1 MFIDHVT
8 IEVVAGA
15 GGNGCVSF
23 RREMFVPRGGPDGGD
38 GGKGGDVVFEAS
50 SRLSTLV
57 DLHYRRVYKAERGA
71 HGRGKNCRGRNGKDV
86 VIVVPPGSVIKDALD
101 GSVVAE
107 LLADDDRSVVAHGGR
122 GGFGNEHF
130 KSSRNRAPRTAK
142 PGGPGESRKLEVTL
156 KLIADVGLVGEPNA
170 GKSTL
175 LSTVSAAQPEIA
187 EYPFTTKTP
196 VLGIVR
202 VGESASFVMI
212 DIPGLIE
219 GAHQGTGLG
228 DRFLRHIERCRVIL
242 HLVDPTTHGR
252 SFAQAVDTIDREL
265 ALYSPTL
272 AEKPQVLVLTK
283 KDALQDAGVLREAQ
297 REARKRHRPLYVV
310 SAVTGDG
317 LALLLRA
324 AADAVA
330 GIVPPNVRE
339 ELGP

>member
-57 DLHYRRVYKAERGA
+57 DLHYRRVCKADRGA

-107 LLADDDRSVVAHGGR
+107 LLADGDRSVVAHGGR

-219 GAHQGTGLG
+219 GAHAGKGMG
-228 DRFLRHIERCRVIL
+228 KEFLRHVERCRVIL
-242 HLVDPTTHGR
+242 YLIDAALPDPAKSYATLRNEVLRYDPMLLERPSVLALTKCDLIEGGTGGVDPN
-252 SFAQAVDTIDREL
+252 L
-265 ALYSPTL
+265 
-272 AEKPQVLVLTK
+272 
-283 KDALQDAGVLREAQ
+283 LRIHS
-297 REARKRHRPLYVV
+297 KVFPI
-310 SAVTGDG
+310 SAVTKEGIE
-317 LALLLRA
+317 ALLKGLWTA
-324 AADAVA
+324 
-330 GIVPPNVRE
+330 
-339 ELGP
+339 LG